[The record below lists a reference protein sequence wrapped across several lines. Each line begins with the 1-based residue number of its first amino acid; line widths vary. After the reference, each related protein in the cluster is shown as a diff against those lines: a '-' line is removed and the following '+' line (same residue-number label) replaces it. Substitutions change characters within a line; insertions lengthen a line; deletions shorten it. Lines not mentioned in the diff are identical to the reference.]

1 MTHYL
6 CRIAKAM
13 NSDEKALVN
22 LFRGV
27 KNHAF
32 FVLVAS
38 SAMLFSQ
45 AGSTEKL
52 GGASYQDVCK
62 KFEEEG
68 VTTRTQRGQSN
79 SGMDDELLGNTLILV
94 DAGNNGGGRRSGN
107 VSNSEIIVSGDLN
120 KIATVTTNTQASQS
134 KSAGSTATV
143 RSSAC
148 DK

>member
-1 MTHYL
+1 
-6 CRIAKAM
+6 M
-13 NSDEKALVN
+13 NYGERALVN

-27 KNHAF
+27 RNHAF
-32 FVLVAS
+32 VVLVAS
-38 SAMLFSQ
+38 SAVLFSQ

-62 KFEEEG
+62 KFEDEG

-94 DAGNNGGGRRSGN
+94 DAGNSGGGRRGSN
-107 VSNSEIIVSGDLN
+107 VSNSEIIVSGDMN
-120 KIATVTTNTQASQS
+120 KIATVTSNTQGPQP
-134 KSAGSTATV
+134 KSASSTSTV